1 VQEALRMTPL
11 GRQGDV
17 RELKGAYLYLAS
29 DASSF
34 CTGTDLRKSL
44 GMVRRAT
51 TDNEPQSSMAATRC
65 REERWQMRK
74 GGTT

>member
-1 VQEALRMTPL
+1 MTPL

-34 CTGTDLRKSL
+34 CTGTDLRESVER
-44 GMVRRAT
+44 VRRAT
-51 TDNEPQSSMAATRC
+51 ADNELQSSMAATRC
-65 REERWQMRK
+65 REERWRRSK
-74 GGTT
+74 GEAT